1 VMKVLRGRAAVR
13 QVTRLAQRGKDTS
26 SAEKAA
32 LPIIRDVR
40 RNGDAAVRKYA
51 QRWDKLQDSKP
62 LRIAPEEMQA
72 AWDDLST
79 DMRAALQQA
88 ATRIRQFCRWQMP
101 REWNR
106 TAKGIRLG
114 QIIRPLESVG
124 CYVPG
129 GQYPLPSTLLMTVIP
144 AEVAGVRSVR
154 VASPNPQ
161 RATMA
166 AAAML
171 GVREFY
177 RVGGAQAVAAF
188 AYGTKSIPRVQKI
201 VGPGNRFVTAA
212 KKLVSS
218 DCAIDMLAGPTEA
231 VILLHEGTPAFIAS
245 DLVAQAEHDPAT
257 LPVLITRSPVLARDV
272 VRQVL
277 AQSADNPNAR
287 TAWETNGTVL
297 LAASHE
303 QALEWA
309 NQIAPEHITV
319 SREDVSGISSA
330 GSIFIGDYSAQAA
343 GDYATG
349 PNHVLPTGGGAR
361 LRGGLSV
368 LDFVKLITVQELD
381 SEGAN
386 HIASTVIRLAELEGL
401 HAHARS
407 MQLRCTYA

>member
-1 VMKVLRGRAAVR
+1 MKVLRGRAAAR
-13 QVTRLAQRGKDTS
+13 QVTRLAERGKDTS
-26 SAEKAA
+26 AAEKAA

-51 QRWDKLQDSKP
+51 QRWDKLEDSKP
-62 LRIAPEEMQA
+62 LRIAPEEMHA
-72 AWDDLST
+72 AWEDLST

-106 TAKGIRLG
+106 TANGIRLG

-144 AEVAGVRSVR
+144 AEVAGVRAVR

-177 RVGGAQAVAAF
+177 RVGGVQAVAAF

-201 VGPGNRFVTAA
+201 VGPGNRYVTAA

-257 LPVLITRSPVLARDV
+257 LPVLITRSQALARDV

-287 TAWETNGTVL
+287 AAWEANGTVL

-386 HIASTVIRLAELEGL
+386 HIASTVRRLAELEGL

-407 MQLRCTYA
+407 MELRCTYA

>member
-1 VMKVLRGRAAVR
+1 MKVLRGRAAVR

-201 VGPGNRFVTAA
+201 VGPGNRYVTAA
-212 KKLVSS
+212 KKLVSC

-257 LPVLITRSPVLARDV
+257 LPLLITRSPVLARDV

>member
-1 VMKVLRGRAAVR
+1 MKVLRGRAAVR

-144 AEVAGVRSVR
+144 AEVAGVRAVR

-368 LDFVKLITVQELD
+368 LDLVKLITVQELD

>member
-1 VMKVLRGRAAVR
+1 MKVLRGRAAVR

-62 LRIAPEEMQA
+62 LRIAAEEMQA

-386 HIASTVIRLAELEGL
+386 RIASTVIRLAELEGL

>member
-1 VMKVLRGRAAVR
+1 MKVLRGRAAAQ
-13 QVTRLAQRGKDTS
+13 QVTRLAERGKDTS
-26 SAEKAA
+26 SAERAA

-51 QRWDKLQDSKP
+51 QRWDKLEDSKP

-72 AWDDLST
+72 AWEDLST

-106 TAKGIRLG
+106 TANGIRLG

-144 AEVAGVRSVR
+144 AEVAGVRAVR

-201 VGPGNRFVTAA
+201 VGPGNRYVTAA

-257 LPVLITRSPVLARDV
+257 LPVLITRSQALARDV

-287 TAWETNGTVL
+287 AAWEANGTVL

-319 SREDVSGISSA
+319 SREDVSGILSA

-386 HIASTVIRLAELEGL
+386 HIASTVRRLAELEGL

-407 MQLRCTYA
+407 MELRCTYA

>member
-1 VMKVLRGRAAVR
+1 MKVLRGRAAAQ
-13 QVTRLAQRGKDTS
+13 QVTGLAERGKDTS
-26 SAEKAA
+26 SAERAA

-51 QRWDKLQDSKP
+51 QRWDKLEDNKP
-62 LRIAPEEMQA
+62 LRIAPEEMQD
-72 AWDDLST
+72 AWKDLST

-106 TAKGIRLG
+106 TANGIRLG

-144 AEVAGVRSVR
+144 AEVAGVRAVR

-201 VGPGNRFVTAA
+201 VGPGNRYVTAA

-257 LPVLITRSPVLARDV
+257 LPVLITRSQALARDV

-287 TAWETNGTVL
+287 AAWEANGTVL

-319 SREDVSGISSA
+319 SREDVSRISSA

-386 HIASTVIRLAELEGL
+386 HIASTVRRLAELEGL

-407 MQLRCTYA
+407 MELRCTYA

>member
-1 VMKVLRGRAAVR
+1 MKVLRGRAAAR
-13 QVTRLAQRGKDTS
+13 QVTRLAERGKDTS
-26 SAEKAA
+26 SAERAA

-51 QRWDKLQDSKP
+51 QRWDKLEDNKP
-62 LRIAPEEMQA
+62 LRIAPEEMQD
-72 AWDDLST
+72 AWKDLST

-106 TAKGIRLG
+106 TANGIRLG

-144 AEVAGVRSVR
+144 AEVAGVRAVR

-177 RVGGAQAVAAF
+177 RVGGVQAVAAF

-201 VGPGNRFVTAA
+201 VGPGNRYVTAA

-257 LPVLITRSPVLARDV
+257 LPVLITHSQALARDV

-277 AQSADNPNAR
+277 AQSADNPNASA
-287 TAWETNGTVL
+287 AWEANGTVL

-319 SREDVSGISSA
+319 SREDVSRISSA

-381 SEGAN
+381 CEGAN
-386 HIASTVIRLAELEGL
+386 HIASTVRRLAELEGL

-407 MQLRCTYA
+407 MELRCTYA

>member
-1 VMKVLRGRAAVR
+1 MKVLRGRAAAR
-13 QVTRLAQRGKDTS
+13 QVTRLAERGKDTS

-32 LPIIRDVR
+32 VPIIRDVR

-51 QRWDKLQDSKP
+51 QRWDKLEDSKP
-62 LRIAPEEMQA
+62 LRIAPEEMHA
-72 AWDDLST
+72 AWEDLST

-106 TAKGIRLG
+106 TANGIRLG

-144 AEVAGVRSVR
+144 AEVAGVRAVR

-201 VGPGNRFVTAA
+201 VGPGNRYVTAA

-257 LPVLITRSPVLARDV
+257 LPVLITRSSVLARDV

-277 AQSADNPNAR
+277 ALSADNPNAR
-287 TAWETNGTVL
+287 AAWEANGTVL

-319 SREDVSGISSA
+319 SREDVSGFLSA

-386 HIASTVIRLAELEGL
+386 HIASTVRRLAELEGL

-407 MQLRCTYA
+407 MELRCTYA

>member
-1 VMKVLRGRAAVR
+1 MKVLRGRAAVR

-201 VGPGNRFVTAA
+201 VGPGNRYVTAA
-212 KKLVSS
+212 KKLVSC

-257 LPVLITRSPVLARDV
+257 LPVLITRSPVLACDV

>member
-1 VMKVLRGRAAVR
+1 MKVLRGRAAAR
-13 QVTRLAQRGKDTS
+13 QVTRLAERGKDTS

-32 LPIIRDVR
+32 VPIIRDVR

-51 QRWDKLQDSKP
+51 QRWDKLEDSKP
-62 LRIAPEEMQA
+62 LRIPPEEMHA
-72 AWDDLST
+72 AWEDLST

-106 TAKGIRLG
+106 TANGIRLG

-144 AEVAGVRSVR
+144 AEVAGVRAVR

-201 VGPGNRFVTAA
+201 VGPGNRYVTAA

-231 VILLHEGTPAFIAS
+231 LILLHEGTPTFIAS

-257 LPVLITRSPVLARDV
+257 LPVLITRSQALARDV

-287 TAWETNGTVL
+287 AAWEANGTVL

-386 HIASTVIRLAELEGL
+386 HIASTVRRLAELEGL

-407 MQLRCTYA
+407 MELRCTYA

>member
-1 VMKVLRGRAAVR
+1 MKVLRGRAAVR
-13 QVTRLAQRGKDTS
+13 RVTRLAQRGKDTS
-26 SAEKAA
+26 SVEKAA

-51 QRWDKLQDSKP
+51 QRWDKLEDSKP

-106 TAKGIRLG
+106 TANGIRLG

-144 AEVAGVRSVR
+144 AEVAGVRAVR

-188 AYGTKSIPRVQKI
+188 AYGTKSIPPVQKI

-218 DCAIDMLAGPTEA
+218 DCAVDMLAGPTEA
-231 VILLHEGTPAFIAS
+231 VILLDEGTPAFIAS

-277 AQSADNPNAR
+277 AQSAGNPNAR
-287 TAWETNGTVL
+287 TAWKTNGTVL

-319 SREDVSGISSA
+319 SREDVSRISSA

-349 PNHVLPTGGGAR
+349 PNHVLPTSGGAR

-381 SEGAN
+381 CEGAN
-386 HIASTVIRLAELEGL
+386 RIASTVIRLAELEGL

>member
-1 VMKVLRGRAAVR
+1 MKVLRGRAAVR

-144 AEVAGVRSVR
+144 AEVAGVRAVR

>member
-1 VMKVLRGRAAVR
+1 MKVLRGRAAAR
-13 QVTRLAQRGKDTS
+13 QVTRLAERGKDTS

-32 LPIIRDVR
+32 VPIIRDVR

-51 QRWDKLQDSKP
+51 QRWDKLEDNKP
-62 LRIAPEEMQA
+62 LRIAPEEMQD
-72 AWDDLST
+72 AWKDLST

-106 TAKGIRLG
+106 TANGIRLG

-144 AEVAGVRSVR
+144 AEVAGVRAVR

-177 RVGGAQAVAAF
+177 RVGGVQAVAAF

-201 VGPGNRFVTAA
+201 VGPGNRYVTAA

-257 LPVLITRSPVLARDV
+257 LPVLITRSQALARDV

-287 TAWETNGTVL
+287 AAWEANGTVL

-319 SREDVSGISSA
+319 SREDVSGILSA

-386 HIASTVIRLAELEGL
+386 HIASTVRRLAELEGL

-407 MQLRCTYA
+407 MELRCTYA

>member
-1 VMKVLRGRAAVR
+1 MKVLRGRAAVR

-144 AEVAGVRSVR
+144 AEVAGVRAVR

-201 VGPGNRFVTAA
+201 VGPGNRYVTAA
-212 KKLVSS
+212 KKLVSC

>member
-1 VMKVLRGRAAVR
+1 MKVLRGRAAAQ
-13 QVTRLAQRGKDTS
+13 QVTRLAERGKDTS
-26 SAEKAA
+26 SAERAA

-51 QRWDKLQDSKP
+51 QRWDKLEDSKP

-72 AWDDLST
+72 AWEDLST

-106 TAKGIRLG
+106 TANGIRLG

-144 AEVAGVRSVR
+144 AEVAGVRAVP

-177 RVGGAQAVAAF
+177 RVGGVQAVAAF

-201 VGPGNRFVTAA
+201 VGPGNRYVTAA

-257 LPVLITRSPVLARDV
+257 LPVLITRSQALARDV

-287 TAWETNGTVL
+287 AAWEANGTVL

-319 SREDVSGISSA
+319 SREDVSGILSA

-386 HIASTVIRLAELEGL
+386 HIASTVRRLAELEGL

-407 MQLRCTYA
+407 MELRCTYA

>member
-1 VMKVLRGRAAVR
+1 MKVLRGRAAVR

>member
-1 VMKVLRGRAAVR
+1 MKVLRGRAAVR

-201 VGPGNRFVTAA
+201 VGPGNRYVTAA

>member
-1 VMKVLRGRAAVR
+1 MKVLRGRAAVR

-62 LRIAPEEMQA
+62 LRIAAEEMQA
-72 AWDDLST
+72 AWDDLSR

-201 VGPGNRFVTAA
+201 VGPGNRYVTAA
-212 KKLVSS
+212 KKLVSC

-368 LDFVKLITVQELD
+368 LDFIKLITVQELD

-386 HIASTVIRLAELEGL
+386 RIASTVIRLAELEGL

>member
-1 VMKVLRGRAAVR
+1 MKVLRGRAAAR
-13 QVTRLAQRGKDTS
+13 QVTRLAERGKDTS
-26 SAEKAA
+26 AAEKAA
-32 LPIIRDVR
+32 VPIIRDVR

-51 QRWDKLQDSKP
+51 QRWDKLEDSKP
-62 LRIAPEEMQA
+62 LRIAPEEMHA
-72 AWDDLST
+72 AWEDLST

-106 TAKGIRLG
+106 TANGIRLG

-144 AEVAGVRSVR
+144 AEVAGVRAVR

-177 RVGGAQAVAAF
+177 RVGGVQAVAAF

-201 VGPGNRFVTAA
+201 VGPGNRYVTAA

-231 VILLHEGTPAFIAS
+231 LILLHEGTPTFIAS

-257 LPVLITRSPVLARDV
+257 LPVLITRSQALARDV

-287 TAWETNGTVL
+287 AAWEANGTVL

-319 SREDVSGISSA
+319 SREDVSGILSA

-386 HIASTVIRLAELEGL
+386 HIASTVRRLAELEGL

-407 MQLRCTYA
+407 MELRCTYA

>member
-1 VMKVLRGRAAVR
+1 MKVLRGRAAAR
-13 QVTRLAQRGKDTS
+13 QVTRLAERGKDTS

-32 LPIIRDVR
+32 VPIIRDVR

-51 QRWDKLQDSKP
+51 QRWDKLEDNKP
-62 LRIAPEEMQA
+62 LRIAPEEMQD
-72 AWDDLST
+72 AWKDLST

-144 AEVAGVRSVR
+144 AEVAGVRAVR

-166 AAAML
+166 AAARL

-201 VGPGNRFVTAA
+201 VGPGNRYVTAA

-231 VILLHEGTPAFIAS
+231 LILLHEGTPTFIAS

-257 LPVLITRSPVLARDV
+257 LPVLITRSQALARDV

-287 TAWETNGTVL
+287 AAWEANGTVL

-319 SREDVSGISSA
+319 SREDVCRISSA

-386 HIASTVIRLAELEGL
+386 HIASTVRRLAELEGL

-407 MQLRCTYA
+407 MELRCTYA

>member
-1 VMKVLRGRAAVR
+1 MKVLRGRAAVR

-106 TAKGIRLG
+106 TMKGTRLG

-386 HIASTVIRLAELEGL
+386 RIASTVIRLAELEGL

>member
-1 VMKVLRGRAAVR
+1 MKVLRGRAAAR
-13 QVTRLAQRGKDTS
+13 QVTRLAERGKDTS
-26 SAEKAA
+26 SAERAA

-51 QRWDKLQDSKP
+51 QRWDKLEDSKP

-72 AWDDLST
+72 AWEDLST

-106 TAKGIRLG
+106 TANGIRLG

-144 AEVAGVRSVR
+144 AEVAGVRAVR

-177 RVGGAQAVAAF
+177 RVGGVQAVAAF

-201 VGPGNRFVTAA
+201 VGPGNRYVTAA

-257 LPVLITRSPVLARDV
+257 LPVLITRSQALARDV

-287 TAWETNGTVL
+287 AAWEANGTVL

-319 SREDVSGISSA
+319 SREDVSGILSA

-386 HIASTVIRLAELEGL
+386 HIASTVRRLAELEGL

-407 MQLRCTYA
+407 MELRCTYA

>member
-1 VMKVLRGRAAVR
+1 MKVLRGRAAAR
-13 QVTRLAQRGKDTS
+13 QVTRLAERGKDTS

-32 LPIIRDVR
+32 VPIIRDVR

-51 QRWDKLQDSKP
+51 QRWDKLEDSKP

-72 AWDDLST
+72 AWEDLST

-106 TAKGIRLG
+106 TANGIRLG

-144 AEVAGVRSVR
+144 AEVAGVRAVR

-177 RVGGAQAVAAF
+177 RVGGVQAVAAF

-201 VGPGNRFVTAA
+201 VGPGNRYVTAA

-257 LPVLITRSPVLARDV
+257 LPVLITRSQALARDV

-287 TAWETNGTVL
+287 AAWEANGTVL

-319 SREDVSGISSA
+319 SREDVSGILSA

-349 PNHVLPTGGGAR
+349 PNHVLPTGGGAH
-361 LRGGLSV
+361 LRGGLSF
-368 LDFVKLITVQELD
+368 LRQ
-381 SEGAN
+381 GALY
-386 HIASTVIRLAELEGL
+386 RLAAAG
-401 HAHARS
+401 RDGPR
-407 MQLRCTYA
+407 LRRPHSLPGTV

>member
-1 VMKVLRGRAAVR
+1 MKVLRGRAAAQ
-13 QVTRLAQRGKDTS
+13 QVTRLAERGKDTS
-26 SAEKAA
+26 SAERAA

-51 QRWDKLQDSKP
+51 QRWDKLEDSKP

-72 AWDDLST
+72 AWEDLST

-106 TAKGIRLG
+106 TANGIRLG

-144 AEVAGVRSVR
+144 AEVAGVRAVR

-177 RVGGAQAVAAF
+177 RVGGVQAVAAF

-201 VGPGNRFVTAA
+201 VGPGNRYVTAA

-257 LPVLITRSPVLARDV
+257 LPVLITRSQALARDV

-287 TAWETNGTVL
+287 AAWEANGTVL

-319 SREDVSGISSA
+319 SREDVSGILSA

-349 PNHVLPTGGGAR
+349 PNHVLPTGGGAH

-386 HIASTVIRLAELEGL
+386 HIASTVRRLAELEGL

-407 MQLRCTYA
+407 MELRCTYA

>member
-1 VMKVLRGRAAVR
+1 MKVLRGRAAAR
-13 QVTRLAQRGKDTS
+13 QVTRLAERGKDTS

-32 LPIIRDVR
+32 VPIIRDVR

-51 QRWDKLQDSKP
+51 QRWDKLEDSKP

-72 AWDDLST
+72 AWEDLST

-106 TAKGIRLG
+106 TANGIRLG

-144 AEVAGVRSVR
+144 AEVAGVRAVR

-177 RVGGAQAVAAF
+177 RVGGVQAVAAF

-201 VGPGNRFVTAA
+201 VGPGNRYVTAA

-257 LPVLITRSPVLARDV
+257 LPVLITRSQALARDV

-277 AQSADNPNAR
+277 AQSADNPNASA
-287 TAWETNGTVL
+287 AWEANGTVL

-319 SREDVSGISSA
+319 SREDVSGILSA

-386 HIASTVIRLAELEGL
+386 HIASTVRRLAELEGL

-407 MQLRCTYA
+407 MELRCTYA

>member
-1 VMKVLRGRAAVR
+1 MKVLRGRAAAR
-13 QVTRLAQRGKDTS
+13 QVTRLAERGKDTS

-51 QRWDKLQDSKP
+51 QRWDELEDSKP
-62 LRIAPEEMQA
+62 LRIAPEEMHA
-72 AWDDLST
+72 AWEDLST

-144 AEVAGVRSVR
+144 AEVAGVRAVR

-201 VGPGNRFVTAA
+201 VGPGNRYVTAA

-277 AQSADNPNAR
+277 ALSADNPNAR
-287 TAWETNGTVL
+287 AAWEANGTVL

-319 SREDVSGISSA
+319 SREDVCRISSA

-381 SEGAN
+381 CEGAN
-386 HIASTVIRLAELEGL
+386 HIASTVRRLAELEGL

-407 MQLRCTYA
+407 MELRCTYA

>member
-1 VMKVLRGRAAVR
+1 MKVLRGRAAVR

-144 AEVAGVRSVR
+144 AEVAGVRSIR

-201 VGPGNRFVTAA
+201 VGPGNRYVTAA
-212 KKLVSS
+212 KKLVSC

-319 SREDVSGISSA
+319 SRDDVSGISSA

-368 LDFVKLITVQELD
+368 LDFIKLITVQELD

-386 HIASTVIRLAELEGL
+386 RIASTVIRLAELEGL

>member
-1 VMKVLRGRAAVR
+1 MKVLRGRAAVR

-106 TAKGIRLG
+106 TVKGIRLG
-114 QIIRPLESVG
+114 QIIRPVESVG

-201 VGPGNRFVTAA
+201 VGPGNRYVTAA
-212 KKLVSS
+212 KKLVSC

>member
-1 VMKVLRGRAAVR
+1 MKVLRGRAAVR

-72 AWDDLST
+72 AWDDLSR

-144 AEVAGVRSVR
+144 AEVAGVRAVR

-319 SREDVSGISSA
+319 SRDDVSGISSA

-368 LDFVKLITVQELD
+368 LDFIKLITVQELD

>member
-1 VMKVLRGRAAVR
+1 MKVLRGRAAAR
-13 QVTRLAQRGKDTS
+13 QVTRLAERGKDTS
-26 SAEKAA
+26 SAERAA

-51 QRWDKLQDSKP
+51 QRWDKLEDSKP
-62 LRIAPEEMQA
+62 LRIAPEEMHA
-72 AWDDLST
+72 AWEDLST

-106 TAKGIRLG
+106 TANGIRLG

-144 AEVAGVRSVR
+144 AEVAGVRAVR

-177 RVGGAQAVAAF
+177 RVGGVQAVAAF

-201 VGPGNRFVTAA
+201 VGPGNRYVTAA

-257 LPVLITRSPVLARDV
+257 LPVLITRSQALARDV

-287 TAWETNGTVL
+287 AAWEANGTVL

-319 SREDVSGISSA
+319 SREDVSRISSA

-381 SEGAN
+381 CEGAK
-386 HIASTVIRLAELEGL
+386 HIASTVARLAELEGL

-407 MQLRCTYA
+407 MELRCTYA

>member
-1 VMKVLRGRAAVR
+1 MKVLRGRAAAR
-13 QVTRLAQRGKDTS
+13 QVTRLAERGKDTS
-26 SAEKAA
+26 SAERAA

-51 QRWDKLQDSKP
+51 QRWDKLEDSKP

-72 AWDDLST
+72 AWEDLST

-106 TAKGIRLG
+106 TANGIRLG

-144 AEVAGVRSVR
+144 AEVAGVRAVR

-177 RVGGAQAVAAF
+177 RVGGVQAVAAF

-201 VGPGNRFVTAA
+201 VGPGNRYVTAA

-257 LPVLITRSPVLARDV
+257 LPVLITRSQALARDV

-287 TAWETNGTVL
+287 AAWEANGTVL

-319 SREDVSGISSA
+319 SREDVSRISSA

-386 HIASTVIRLAELEGL
+386 HIASTVRRLAELEGL

-407 MQLRCTYA
+407 MELRCTYA

>member
-1 VMKVLRGRAAVR
+1 MKVLRGRAAVR

-144 AEVAGVRSVR
+144 AEVAGVRSIR

>member
-1 VMKVLRGRAAVR
+1 MRVLRGSAAAR
-13 QVTRLAQRGKDTS
+13 QVTRLAERGKDIS

-51 QRWDKLQDSKP
+51 QRWDKLEDSK
-62 LRIAPEEMQA
+62 LMRIAPEELQA
-72 AWDDLST
+72 AWQDLSA
-79 DMRAALQQA
+79 DMKAALQQA

-101 REWNR
+101 RQWTR

-144 AEVAGVRSVR
+144 AEVAGVRAVR

-212 KKLVSS
+212 KKLVSC

-245 DLVAQAEHDPAT
+245 DLVAQAEHDAAT
-257 LPVLITRSPVLARDV
+257 LPVLITRSPALARDV

-287 TAWETNGTVL
+287 AAWEANGTVL

-368 LDFVKLITVQELD
+368 LDFVKLITIQELD
-381 SEGAN
+381 GEGVN
-386 HIASTVIRLAELEGL
+386 HIASTVMRLAELEGL

-407 MQLRCTYA
+407 MEFRCTYA

>member
-1 VMKVLRGRAAVR
+1 MKVLRGRAAAR
-13 QVTRLAQRGKDTS
+13 QVTRLAERGKDTS
-26 SAEKAA
+26 AAEKAA
-32 LPIIRDVR
+32 VPIIRDVR

-51 QRWDKLQDSKP
+51 QRWDKLEDSKP
-62 LRIAPEEMQA
+62 LRIAPEEMHA
-72 AWDDLST
+72 AWEDLST

-106 TAKGIRLG
+106 TANGIRLG

-144 AEVAGVRSVR
+144 AEVAGVRAVR

-177 RVGGAQAVAAF
+177 RVGGVQAVAAF

-201 VGPGNRFVTAA
+201 VGPGNRYVTAA

-257 LPVLITRSPVLARDV
+257 LPVLITRSQALARDV

-287 TAWETNGTVL
+287 AAWEANGTVL

-381 SEGAN
+381 CEGAN
-386 HIASTVIRLAELEGL
+386 HIASTVRRLAELEGL

-407 MQLRCTYA
+407 MELRCTYA

>member
-1 VMKVLRGRAAVR
+1 MKVLRGRAAAQ
-13 QVTRLAQRGKDTS
+13 QVTRLAERGKDTS
-26 SAEKAA
+26 SAERAA

-51 QRWDKLQDSKP
+51 QRWDKLEDSKP
-62 LRIAPEEMQA
+62 LRIPPEEMHA
-72 AWDDLST
+72 AWEDLST

-106 TAKGIRLG
+106 TANGIRLG

-144 AEVAGVRSVR
+144 AEVAGVRAVR

-201 VGPGNRFVTAA
+201 VGPGNRYVTAA

-257 LPVLITRSPVLARDV
+257 LPVLITRSQALARDV

-277 AQSADNPNAR
+277 AQSADNPKAR
-287 TAWETNGTVL
+287 AAWEANGTVL

-319 SREDVSGISSA
+319 SREDVSGILSA

-386 HIASTVIRLAELEGL
+386 HIASTVRRLAELEGL

-407 MQLRCTYA
+407 MELRCTYA

>member
-1 VMKVLRGRAAVR
+1 MKVLRGRAAAR
-13 QVTRLAQRGKDTS
+13 QVTRLAERGKDTS

-32 LPIIRDVR
+32 VPIIRDVR

-51 QRWDKLQDSKP
+51 QRWDKLEDSKP
-62 LRIAPEEMQA
+62 LRIAPEEMHA
-72 AWDDLST
+72 AWEDLST

-106 TAKGIRLG
+106 TANGIRLG

-144 AEVAGVRSVR
+144 AEVAGVRAVR

-201 VGPGNRFVTAA
+201 VGPGNRYVTAA

-231 VILLHEGTPAFIAS
+231 LILLHEGTPTFIAS

-257 LPVLITRSPVLARDV
+257 LPVLITRSQALARDV

-287 TAWETNGTVL
+287 AAWEANGTVL

-386 HIASTVIRLAELEGL
+386 HIASTVRRLAELEGL

-407 MQLRCTYA
+407 MELRCTYA

>member
-1 VMKVLRGRAAVR
+1 MKVLRGRAAVR

-144 AEVAGVRSVR
+144 AEVAGVRAVR

-386 HIASTVIRLAELEGL
+386 RIASTVIRLAELEGL

>member
-1 VMKVLRGRAAVR
+1 MKVLRGRAAAR
-13 QVTRLAQRGKDTS
+13 QVTRLAERGKDTS

-32 LPIIRDVR
+32 VPIIRDVR

-51 QRWDKLQDSKP
+51 QRWDKLEDSKP

-72 AWDDLST
+72 AWEDLST

-106 TAKGIRLG
+106 TANGIRLG

-144 AEVAGVRSVR
+144 AEVAGVRAVR

-201 VGPGNRFVTAA
+201 VGPGNRYVTAA

-287 TAWETNGTVL
+287 AAWEANGTVL

-386 HIASTVIRLAELEGL
+386 HIASTVRRLAELEGL

-407 MQLRCTYA
+407 MELRCTYA

>member
-1 VMKVLRGRAAVR
+1 MKVLRGRDAVR
-13 QVTRLAQRGKDTS
+13 QVARLAERGKETS

-32 LPIIRDVR
+32 LPIIWDVR
-40 RNGDAAVRKYA
+40 GNGDAAVRKYA
-51 QRWDKLQDSKP
+51 QRWDKLEDSKP

-72 AWDDLST
+72 AWNDLQPY
-79 DMRAALQQA
+79 MRAALRQA

-101 REWNR
+101 RQWSR

-144 AEVAGVRSVR
+144 AQVAGVRAVR

-171 GVREFY
+171 GVHEFY
-177 RVGGAQAVAAF
+177 RVGGAQAVAAL
-188 AYGTKSIPRVQKI
+188 AYGTESIPRVQKI

-231 VILLHEGTPAFIAS
+231 VILLDEGTAAFIAS

-257 LPVLITRSPVLARDV
+257 LPILITRSPVLARDV
-272 VRQVL
+272 VQQVL
-277 AQSADNPNAR
+277 AQSAESPNAR
-287 TAWETNGTVL
+287 AAWKRNGTVL

-319 SREDVSGISSA
+319 SRKDVSEISSA

-349 PNHVLPTGGGAR
+349 PNHVLPTGGGAH

-381 SEGAN
+381 SAGAN

>member
-1 VMKVLRGRAAVR
+1 MKVLRGRAAAR
-13 QVTRLAQRGKDTS
+13 QVTRLAERGKDTS

-32 LPIIRDVR
+32 VPIIRDVR

-51 QRWDKLQDSKP
+51 QRWDKLEDNKP
-62 LRIAPEEMQA
+62 LRIAPEEMQD
-72 AWDDLST
+72 AWKDLST

-106 TAKGIRLG
+106 TANGIRLG

-129 GQYPLPSTLLMTVIP
+129 GQYPLPSTLLMAVIP
-144 AEVAGVRSVR
+144 AEVAGVRAVR

-201 VGPGNRFVTAA
+201 VGPGNRYVTAA

-231 VILLHEGTPAFIAS
+231 LILLHEGTPTFIAS

-257 LPVLITRSPVLARDV
+257 LPVLITRSQALARDV

-287 TAWETNGTVL
+287 AAWEANGTVL

-386 HIASTVIRLAELEGL
+386 HIASTVRRLAELEGL

-407 MQLRCTYA
+407 MELRCTYA